1 MSMLIL
7 GPLVRI
13 AQAFLHAAPTVLV
26 GILVAAILRV
36 LIRREQTS
44 ALFGGRSWRQL
55 PQAWG
60 LGMLLPVCSL
70 GAIPIMSELRRA
82 GIQGGTIMAF
92 GLTAPIFNPVSLL
105 YGLSL
110 SRPLVIL
117 SICVCSFVIVTIV
130 GASWDYI
137 FATPPVAQ
145 EKNPRFPY
153 GLRRILGVGLT
164 VLRLGW
170 NRDTVWMMLGIF
182 GVGLLSLALAPNSL
196 QQSAEHDDPLAA
208 WRMAAIA
215 LPAYVTPMEA
225 MVQLSN
231 MFQHGN
237 SIAAAFTLLILGTGM
252 NLGVVAWSFH
262 HFRGS
267 KTLAWLLITIGLV
280 LGMGYLLN
288 AWLYPQGIIPEGHTH
303 AFDSFCRPE
312 LPTPGSAMA
321 AALSLIVD
329 QTQVHEGA
337 AVAAWG
343 LLVVGGFVVWRL
355 DPHQGWEHK
364 LLGDIA
370 TPPTSTTYGDL
381 VLPTW
386 LVATLGLGGL
396 LAASIFGC
404 FVFYP
409 PPPVVYR
416 DIMAANAE
424 VCSRVAAGDTRGA
437 MLWLHIYEDQL
448 NKLKVGSTIRGQ
460 TLSPY
465 QSRKIEELEV
475 ALEEL
480 EHAMADAHTSEA
492 KEIAG
497 TVARTCYELRQP

>member
-1 MSMLIL
+1 MFIL

-26 GILVAAILRV
+26 GILVAAMLRV
-36 LIRREQTS
+36 LVRREQTS
-44 ALFGGRSWRQL
+44 ALFGSHSWRQL

-70 GAIPIMSELRRA
+70 GAIPIMSELRRV
-82 GIQGGTIMAF
+82 GIQGGTILAF

-117 SICVCSFVIVTIV
+117 TICVCSFFIVTIV
-130 GASWDYI
+130 GASWDCL
-137 FATPPVAQ
+137 FATPPVVQ
-145 EKNPRFPY
+145 EKNHRFPY
-153 GLRRILGVGLT
+153 GMRRILGVGLT

-170 NRDTVWMMLGIF
+170 NRDTVWIMLGIF
-182 GVGLLSLALAPNSL
+182 GVGLLSMFLAPNSL

-215 LPAYVTPMEA
+215 LPAYVTPMDA

-231 MFQHGN
+231 MHQHGN

-252 NLGVVAWSFH
+252 NLGVVAWSYH

-267 KTLAWLLITIGLV
+267 RTWTWLLIAISLV
-280 LGMGYLLN
+280 LGIGYLLN
-288 AWLYPQGIIPEGHTH
+288 AWLYPYGIVPEGHTH
-303 AFDSFCRPE
+303 AFDGFCSPE
-312 LPTPGSAMA
+312 LPTQENAVA
-321 AALSLIVD
+321 AALSLITD
-329 QTQVHEGA
+329 QTQAHEG
-337 AVAAWG
+337 VAAIAWT
-343 LLVVGGFVVWRL
+343 LLLVGGFIVYRL
-355 DPHQGWEHK
+355 DPHQLWEQK
-364 LLGDIA
+364 LLSD
-370 TPPTSTTYGDL
+370 TTNPRTWPGYRDL
-381 VLPTW
+381 ILPTW
-386 LVATLGLGGL
+386 LVVALGLGGL

-409 PPPVVYR
+409 PPKVVYR

-437 MLWLHIYEDQL
+437 MLWLLIYEDQL
-448 NKLKVGSTIRGQ
+448 NKLKVGATIRRHP
-460 TLSPY
+460 LSPHE
-465 QSRKIEELEV
+465 SRKIEELEV

-480 EHAMADAHTSEA
+480 EHALDDHHGIGA
-492 KEIAG
+492 KEIAA
-497 TVARTCYELRQP
+497 TIARTCYELRQQ